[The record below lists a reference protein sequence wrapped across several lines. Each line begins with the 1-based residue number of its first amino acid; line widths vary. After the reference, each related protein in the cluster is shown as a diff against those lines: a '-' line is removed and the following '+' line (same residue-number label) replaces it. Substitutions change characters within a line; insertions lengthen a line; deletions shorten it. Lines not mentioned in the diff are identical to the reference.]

1 MYFSSCLQCEG
12 KFSDSFWEI
21 DCQLFLQPKWVY
33 SESAKNCSLGSTAMA
48 NPMHILPQQG
58 EYSFKEGKRKLESC
72 SKQSPLEKL
81 RVWSI
86 VAFCCLTCDSLLSLR
101 ELLPGKKK
109 FFFFLLG
116 SATVISGRAP
126 FSDLPSLFWLRFVFI
141 NFLYFLLLIKTF
153 LWKHCW

>member
-1 MYFSSCLQCEG
+1 MRGQVQWQFLRNRLPVIPTAKMSLFRISKELQFG
-12 KFSDSFWEI
+12 
-21 DCQLFLQPKWVY
+21 VY
-33 SESAKNCSLGSTAMA
+33 SHGKPHAHPSTARRV
-48 NPMHILPQQG
+48 